1 MTWDISPVAFTL
13 TLGSFHLPVYW
24 YGLLFAL
31 TYYHGTII
39 FRWMFRR
46 EGRPEEGVYDLTLY
60 VIGGTVIGARLAHVL
75 LYQPAYYFS
84 HPWKIPAVWEGGLAS
99 HGAIF
104 GILLGIWL
112 YSRRATDQSF
122 LWVCDRI
129 GIAAPLTGGV
139 IRVGNFFNSEI
150 LGRPTDL
157 PWAVTFARIDAI
169 PRHPVQLYEA
179 LCYLLVFLLQFRYYL
194 RRDKDAPDGELFG
207 RFFVLTFGARFCM
220 EFFKEG
226 QSEFEG
232 GWALTM
238 GQWLSIPAVLLGLYL
253 IWRTRTAAR
262 GMAPEAADHA

>member
-31 TYYHGTII
+31 TFYHGTTI

-46 EGRPEEGVYDLTLY
+46 EGRPEEAVYDLTLY
-60 VIGGTVIGARLAHVL
+60 VIGGTVLGARLAHVL
-75 LYQPAYYFS
+75 LYQPGYYFS

-122 LWVCDRI
+122 LWICDRI
-129 GIAAPLTGGV
+129 GIAAPLTGCV
-139 IRVGNFFNSEI
+139 IRIGNFCNSEI

-157 PWAVTFARIDAI
+157 PWAVTFARIDAV

-179 LCYLLVFLLQFRYYL
+179 LCYLLIFLLQFRHYL
-194 RRDKDAPDGELFG
+194 RRDKNAPDGELFG
-207 RFFVLTFGARFCM
+207 RFFVLVFGARFFM

-232 GWALTM
+232 AWALTM

-253 IWRTRTAAR
+253 IWRTRTAKRTA
-262 GMAPEAADHA
+262 EAAGQA